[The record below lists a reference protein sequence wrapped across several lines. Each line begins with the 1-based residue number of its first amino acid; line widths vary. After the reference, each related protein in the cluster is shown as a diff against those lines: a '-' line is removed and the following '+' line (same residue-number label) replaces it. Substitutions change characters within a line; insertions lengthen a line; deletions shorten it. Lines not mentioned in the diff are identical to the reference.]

1 MTIIS
6 KTSFFIKTLR
16 SLPLILLFFSVL
28 NQGDF
33 NYLNV
38 KYFSFNFPF
47 ILIFFWSL
55 KKSESLGYGL
65 IFLAGLINDILV
77 GFPIGMSCINYLLI
91 CGFAA
96 YLRNMTLR
104 PNLINDWI
112 FFLITLF

>member
-47 ILIFFWSL
+47 ILIFFCSL
-55 KKSESLGYGL
+55 KKSEYLGNEL
-65 IFLAGLINDILV
+65 ISRIDDFLHPLHPFSGFRISKEDIIL
-77 GFPIGMSCINYLLI
+77 GKM
-91 CGFAA
+91 
-96 YLRNMTLR
+96 
-104 PNLINDWI
+104 
-112 FFLITLF
+112 LITEFPKKI